1 MNGLSKFITLSIP
14 AIFAVLLP
22 TVQAETVTVSLS
34 QEQDGGS
41 AGRACMYI
49 HQGKAE
55 YRIVNAAASCPASV
69 TVETHARRT

>member
-1 MNGLSKFITLSIP
+1 MNGLSKLLTLVAP
-14 AIFAVLLP
+14 AVFAVVLP
-22 TVQAETVTVSLS
+22 TVQAEEVIVSLS

-55 YRIVNAAASCPASV
+55 YRIVNATATCPASV
-69 TVETHARRT
+69 TIETHPSRT

>member
-1 MNGLSKFITLSIP
+1 MNGLNKFITLVIP
-14 AIFAVLLP
+14 AVFIVLLP
-22 TVQAETVTVSLS
+22 TVQAESVTVSLS

-55 YRIVNAAASCPASV
+55 YRIVNTAATCPASV
-69 TVETHARRT
+69 TVETHPSST

>member
-1 MNGLSKFITLSIP
+1 MNGLSKVITLVAP

-22 TVQAETVTVSLS
+22 TAQAETVTILLS

-49 HQGKAE
+49 YQGKVE
-55 YRIVNAAASCPASV
+55 YRIVNASATCPASV
-69 TVETHARRT
+69 TIETHVRRT

>member
-1 MNGLSKFITLSIP
+1 MTLVAP
-14 AIFAVLLP
+14 AVFVVLLP
-22 TVQAETVTVSLS
+22 TSQAEEVTVSLS

-55 YRIVNAAASCPASV
+55 YRIVDAKAPCPASV
-69 TVETHARRT
+69 TVETHPRRA